1 MKKSIIILCSISIF
15 FATTLKAQTDLD
27 ARENFILGAKVGLN
41 SSNVWDESGQDFA
54 ADAKIGLAA
63 GVFFGIPLNKVVGFQ
78 PELLISQKGFQG
90 SGTLIT
96 IPYSYK
102 LTTTYLD
109 IPLQVQIK
117 PIEFLTIVAGPQ
129 YSYLINSKTNFT
141 VGDASSEVEQA
152 FENENIRKNILGF
165 VLGADVNL
173 SFLVISGRLGW
184 DFLKNNG
191 DGTSVTPRYR
201 NQWIQLTVGA
211 RI

>member
-15 FATTLKAQTDLD
+15 FATTLKAQTVLD
-27 ARENFILGAKVGLN
+27 ARENFIIGAKVGLN

-54 ADAKIGLAA
+54 ADTKIGLAG

-90 SGTLIT
+90 SGTLGI

-129 YSYLINSKTNFT
+129 YSYLINSKSNFT

-165 VLGADVNL
+165 VLGADVNI

-184 DFLKNNG
+184 DIMRNNG
-191 DGTSVTPRYR
+191 DGTSSTPRYR
-201 NQWIQLTVGA
+201 NQWAQLTIGA